1 MALRFSA
8 ALFLLSVLSLSL
20 SEVRVNLTS
29 AVGSS
34 ITFPDPVKERG
45 FLSFRTRTI
54 ASIYNGVLEIEED
67 IYTNRLH
74 WNSSTGHFTL
84 SDLQK
89 NDCGVYAID
98 SKKGNVFYKLYELKV
113 YEPVSRPVVSCVNMS
128 ADICTLQC
136 SVTLTEQTTLSW
148 FRGEQPVDSSS
159 SAVQLLTVQLRK
171 NTPEYKCV
179 AQNPADEKIVIVDIT
194 AVCTCKKKDLSNEQ
208 TKNSDLKITVDYSL
222 RKCIEIQLP
231 ELQSASPFAVYYP
244 DNDNNDN
251 NNDNQTK
258 DEGHSGVCLT
268 ENESHY
274 NTRAINR
281 NTDGSTDYG
290 IFQINSR
297 YWCKDGGVSAA
308 NGCGI
313 NCSDLLS
320 DNPTVAINC
329 AKRVVRD
336 PNGIRA
342 WVAWRRNCQGRDLSR
357 YLAGCGV

>member
-34 ITFPDPVKERG
+34 ITFPDPVKERA
-45 FLSFRTRTI
+45 FLNFRTKTI
-54 ASIYNGVLEIEED
+54 ALIYNGVYEIEED

-74 WNSSTGHFTL
+74 WSSTGHFTL

-89 NDCGVYAID
+89 NDSGVYAID

-113 YEPVSRPVVSCVNMS
+113 YDPVSRPVVSCVNVS

-179 AQNPADEKIVIVDIT
+179 AQNPADKKIVIVDIT
-194 AVCTCKKKDLSNEQ
+194 TLCTNLTSDAN
-208 TKNSDLKITVDYSL
+208 TKNSQPVAIIIPIVFAALIILCVVIFVIKKK
-222 RKCIEIQLP
+222 KCFKKE
-231 ELQSASPFAVYYP
+231 SASRQTQGKYLFHTFTC
-244 DNDNNDN
+244 DN
-251 NNDNQTK
+251 
-258 DEGHSGVCLT
+258 
-268 ENESHY
+268 
-274 NTRAINR
+274 
-281 NTDGSTDYG
+281 
-290 IFQINSR
+290 
-297 YWCKDGGVSAA
+297 
-308 NGCGI
+308 
-313 NCSDLLS
+313 
-320 DNPTVAINC
+320 
-329 AKRVVRD
+329 
-336 PNGIRA
+336 
-342 WVAWRRNCQGRDLSR
+342 
-357 YLAGCGV
+357 